1 MKDINRLFLEGR
13 LTRDI
18 GERDYKAAASGQ
30 GVLNFSIASNY
41 PKKKGD
47 GWEDEASYFDVVC
60 FGKQA
65 DSLSKILCK
74 GSHFFMEG
82 TLRQERWQAKD
93 GTRKSAVRVYAD
105 LVKLQSLQAGQASPK
120 SEAQEEAD
128 AADEFVD
135 DIPF

>member
-41 PKKKGD
+41 PVRQGD
-47 GWEDEASYFDVVC
+47 SWEDEVSYFDVVC

-74 GSHFFMEG
+74 GSHVFIEG

-93 GTRKSAVRVYAD
+93 GTKKSAVRVRAD
-105 LVKLQSLQAGQASPK
+105 LVKVEKDLPATQEH
-120 SEAQEEAD
+120 EAR
-128 AADEFVD
+128 D
-135 DIPF
+135 DFIDDVPF

>member
-1 MKDINRLFLEGR
+1 MKDINRVFLEGR

-18 GERDYKAAASGQ
+18 GERDYRATVYGQ
-30 GVLNFSIASNY
+30 AVLTFSIASNH

-65 DSLSKILCK
+65 DALSKILCK
-74 GSHFFMEG
+74 GSHVFIEG
-82 TLRQERWQAKD
+82 ALRQERWEAKD

-105 LVKLQSLQAGQASPK
+105 LCKVERQLPATQEHEARAS
-120 SEAQEEAD
+120 S
-128 AADEFVD
+128 AADEFID